1 MVIPQRERP
10 VDQLDL
16 ADRPDH
22 RHHSLVGAQSDRT
35 PLDYVS
41 VRSGGNICTYLSRRR
56 IDGERGVYVG
66 TVHILRHYRIP
77 LLFLL
82 FRDTFDKI
90 P

>member
-22 RHHSLVGAQSDRT
+22 RHQSLVGAQSDRT

-41 VRSGGNICTYLSRRR
+41 VRSGGNICTYLSL
-56 IDGERGVYVG
+56 GELKVNVASM
-66 TVHILRHYRIP
+66 
-77 LLFLL
+77 
-82 FRDTFDKI
+82 
-90 P
+90 